1 MVYVR
6 LAQQWTD
13 QQGTEHAPDTMV
25 DVDAATLAELEA
37 VGVVAEA
44 SLSLGGAGEDP
55 DGGWPRP
62 DDGGETEGGWPRPDG
77 GWPRPDDG
85 GETEGGWPRPDGGG
99 EV

>member
-13 QQGTEHAPDTMV
+13 QQGNEHAPDSMV
-25 DVDAATLAELEA
+25 DVDAGTLAELEA

-55 DGGWPRP
+55 DGGWTGPT
-62 DDGGETEGGWPRPDG
+62 GGEGDETEGGWPRPDG
-77 GWPRPDDG
+77 GWPRPDGGD
-85 GETEGGWPRPDGGG
+85 GETEGGG
-99 EV
+99 EG